1 MKDYK
6 TAAVF
11 SHIDAQ
17 GDARMVDVSAKI
29 TTHRVA
35 SATGKIYLNA
45 QALDQVIHNANKKG
59 AVLTVAKIA
68 GIQAAKR
75 CAELI
80 PLCHPLPLTA
90 IDVECLPQVA
100 QGYIEITAQC
110 KTTGPTGVEMEALT
124 ACSIAALT
132 LYDMCKA
139 VDPHMRITDIQ
150 VNKKQGGKNNWEKNK
165 NQETVL

>member
-6 TAAVF
+6 TTSSL
-11 SHIDAQ
+11 SHIDGQ
-17 GDARMVDVSAKI
+17 GDAQMVDVSAKA
-29 TTHRVA
+29 TTQRIA
-35 SATGKIYLNA
+35 LATGKIYLNA
-45 QALDQVIHNANKKG
+45 SALDQVISNTNKKG

-90 IDVECLPQVA
+90 IDVECAPCIE
-100 QGYIEITAQC
+100 QGFIAISAQC

-124 ACSIAALT
+124 ACSVAALT

-150 VNKKQGGKNNWEKNK
+150 VSKKQGGKNNWE
-165 NQETVL
+165 TTS